1 MSRSMAS
8 TLAIAAFA
16 LLAAFAIIAIV
27 TGEPGYILW
36 SFVPLVLVGSYFVV
50 AVRGESLGAR
60 KRERDEK
67 MAERKRAARGM
78 SASSPN

>member
-1 MSRSMAS
+1 MSRSTAT

-16 LLAAFAIIAIV
+16 LLAVLALTAIL
-27 TGEPGYILW
+27 TGEPAYILW
-36 SFVPLVLVGSYFVV
+36 SVVPLVLVGSYFVV

-67 MAERKRAARGM
+67 IAERKRAARGM
-78 SASSPN
+78 SASSSQ